1 MTTFFSFDRR
11 ETSITVTRWVT
22 LAIASGA
29 FAALNGLFAKLTTTE
44 ATGSAAIKIAHALHL
59 PDGMVEAIVRAICFG
74 LNLLSNF
81 IMWALFTRA
90 LTAAPSTTK
99 VSITNTSANF
109 LVTAILGMIVF
120 NERVGGLWWLG
131 AGMMGAGC
139 IVVGMR
145 DENKKSISSNAQ
157 GGPDEGVLDNEEEGE
172 REREEEEEAISLH
185 EEGFDVADIQ
195 EPYRDEV
202 AQSDHSAGANHSK

>member
-1 MTTFFSFDRR
+1 MSSTEGPISKTGSF
-11 ETSITVTRWVT
+11 TLTRWVT

-44 ATGSAAIKIAHALHL
+44 ATGSAASSIAHVLNL
-59 PDGMVEAIVRAICFG
+59 PEGMVEVIVRAICFG

-109 LVTAILGMIVF
+109 LVTAVLGMIVF
-120 NERVGGLWWLG
+120 SERVGGLWWLG
-131 AGMMGAGC
+131 AVMMGAGC
-139 IVVGMR
+139 ILVGMR
-145 DENKKSISSNAQ
+145 DENKDDNKKGQAAGE
-157 GGPDEGVLDNEEEGE
+157 GG
-172 REREEEEEAISLH
+172 EEEAEETITLR
-185 EEGFDVADIQ
+185 EEGFDDTGVSGGHA
-195 EPYRDEV
+195 EPYRDE
-202 AQSDHSAGANHSK
+202 

>member
-1 MTTFFSFDRR
+1 MSTPSPSLRGSPLKTSSSF
-11 ETSITVTRWVT
+11 TITRWVT

-44 ATGSAAIKIAHALHL
+44 STGSAASKIAHAFNL
-59 PDGMVEAIVRAICFG
+59 PEGMVEIIVRAICFG

-109 LVTAILGMIVF
+109 LVTAVLGMIVF
-120 NERVGGLWWLG
+120 RERVGGLWWLG
-131 AGMMGAGC
+131 AVMMGAGC
-139 IVVGMR
+139 ILVGMR
-145 DENKKSISSNAQ
+145 DDSTSHKEVSE
-157 GGPDEGVLDNEEEGE
+157 GEGVVPSVDGDDEVETITL
-172 REREEEEEAISLH
+172 RED
-185 EEGFDVADIQ
+185 GFDDEIEP

-202 AQSDHSAGANHSK
+202 ER